1 MNAPINDCAK
11 QNLEASFIA
20 LSGPSLNG
28 QIDSKSYFYF
38 ETVLHENFIV
48 LICNYI

>member
-28 QIDSKSYFYF
+28 QIDSKKLLLFRNGV
-38 ETVLHENFIV
+38 T
-48 LICNYI
+48 